1 MENKSNAILLIDY
14 ENTHYNFIDN
24 YQNVFELNFFTK
36 LKKYLNE
43 NGYEI
48 LDSIAYCN
56 FDIKDMYNSYHQTKL
71 HQLGIDT
78 RHTTN
83 NGKNY
88 ADVQITADAVELV
101 HTNENIDCIFLIS
114 NDKDMTPL
122 IKAVKKTN
130 VAINLVLFKD
140 NYDNVLLE
148 YPNAHFFIEDIL
160 DIELEQS
167 KVTKIKEDICDNL
180 VKYMDSKN
188 PPGATTPFLYSIE
201 KFMESSV
208 SWFKL
213 FEYEVIRNLS
223 ELEKE
228 NKIFV
233 YTYQMNGS
241 GKEYI
246 GISITKHEQLYIT
259 SGVKHKVTKVSNY
272 ISQQVIQSYYD
283 KYNKKD

>member
-1 MENKSNAILLIDY
+1 MTKKSNAILLIDY

-24 YQNVFELNFFTK
+24 YHNVFELSFFPK
-36 LKKYLNE
+36 LKQYLNE

-71 HQLGIDT
+71 HQIGIDT

-101 HTNENIDCIFLIS
+101 HTNENVDCIFLIS

-130 VAINLVLFKD
+130 VAINLILFKD
-140 NYDNVLLE
+140 NYDSVLLE
-148 YPNAHFFIEDIL
+148 YPNAHFFIKDIL
-160 DIELEQS
+160 DVALDQS
-167 KVTKIKEDICDNL
+167 KVPDVKEDIYLNL
-180 VKYMDSKN
+180 EKYVDEKN
-188 PPGATTPFLYSIE
+188 PPTASTPFLFSIE
-201 KFMESSV
+201 KYLESTV
-208 SWFKL
+208 SWFNL

-223 ELEKE
+223 VLENE
-228 NKIFV
+228 NKVFV
-233 YTYQMNGS
+233 YTYEMNGKS
-241 GKEYI
+241 YK
-246 GISITKHEQLYIT
+246 GISTTKREHFFIT
-259 SGVKHKVTKVSNY
+259 SGVNYKITKLTNY
-272 ISQQVIQSYYD
+272 LSQQVINTYYD
-283 KYNKKD
+283 KYNKKK